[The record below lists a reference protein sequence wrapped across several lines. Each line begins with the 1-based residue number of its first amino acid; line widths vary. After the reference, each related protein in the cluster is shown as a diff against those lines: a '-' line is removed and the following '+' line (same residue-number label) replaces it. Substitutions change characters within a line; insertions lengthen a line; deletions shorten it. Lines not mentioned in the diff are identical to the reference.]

1 MNKTARLIRRPKPQI
16 NNDEPTQPT
25 TPPPDVAPARRAA
38 FDVLMRVGNEDA
50 YASNLLASE
59 QYNSLSREDHGLLNE
74 LVLGVLRW
82 QRSLDLLI
90 ERYAQRPVNQLD
102 PEVVLAL
109 RLALYQVRFLSRI
122 PAHAALNESVNL
134 VKLHAKDYAAS
145 FVNGV
150 LRSATRD
157 AETPMSEIYARVPN
171 ELARA
176 GFALSHPSW
185 LLKRWQA
192 RLGEPVT
199 YKLAQT
205 NNTPPRIAFRFN
217 ETQAPV
223 EQTSKWLAQQ
233 GIETRTSIIAP
244 QAQVIT
250 SGSLSGQ
257 ADPLKNGALY
267 VQDEASQLVA
277 HLTVHSIRNPKA
289 EIASPR
295 ILDLCAA
302 PGSKALMMAALAP
315 DADIFAND
323 LYAHRLRTL
332 DELRERLGIVNIL
345 SQQNDA
351 TGELPAKW
359 QARFDA
365 VLLDAPCSGLG
376 TLQRHPEIKWRITE
390 SKLKELSELQSTL
403 LANAL
408 RCVKPEGT
416 LVYSVCSTELEEGEE
431 VIAKLLA
438 ENPNWRDIT
447 AERLTA
453 LGLNAQNFL
462 TEGHGARTW
471 PHQHDC
477 EGFYFCV
484 LQQQQNTDNA

>member
-1 MNKTARLIRRPKPQI
+1 M
-16 NNDEPTQPT
+16 
-25 TPPPDVAPARRAA
+25 
-38 FDVLMRVGNEDA
+38 
-50 YASNLLASE
+50 
-59 QYNSLSREDHGLLNE
+59 
-74 LVLGVLRW
+74 
-82 QRSLDLLI
+82 
-90 ERYAQRPVNQLD
+90 
-102 PEVVLAL
+102 
-109 RLALYQVRFLSRI
+109 
-122 PAHAALNESVNL
+122 
-134 VKLHAKDYAAS
+134 
-145 FVNGV
+145 
-150 LRSATRD
+150 
-157 AETPMSEIYARVPN
+157 
-171 ELARA
+171 
-176 GFALSHPSW
+176 
-185 LLKRWQA
+185 
-192 RLGEPVT
+192 T

-217 ETQAPV
+217 ETQAPI

-233 GIETRTSIIAP
+233 GIETRPSIIAP

-250 SGSLSGQ
+250 GGSLSGQ
-257 ADPLKNGALY
+257 AEPLKTGALY

-277 HLTVHSIRNPKA
+277 HLAVHSIRNPKT
-289 EIASPR
+289 EISSPR

-302 PGSKALMMAALAP
+302 PGSKALMMATLAP
-315 DADIFAND
+315 DADVFAND

-345 SQQNDA
+345 SQQHDA

-376 TLQRHPEIKWRITE
+376 TLQRHPEIKWRVTE
-390 SKLKELSELQSTL
+390 NKLKELSELQSTL
-403 LANAL
+403 LANAA

-416 LVYSVCSTELEEGEE
+416 LVYSVCSTEVVEGEE
-431 VIAKLLA
+431 VIAELLA
-438 ENPNWRDIT
+438 QNPNWRDIT